1 MTTPPL
7 FEGLGLSPAA
17 CSALSALSVQQLRSL
32 MISDFDRLG
41 VTEMGDKQ
49 RLFRALR
56 QLSEPSPQLTPQPSG
71 GIGRC
76 ARGLGCLAGWDQCR
90 RANRR
95 GAASIAA
102 AAAHT
107 LQAG

>member
-71 GIGRC
+71 GSGRC
-76 ARGLGCLAGWDQCR
+76 AQGAGLAGGMGAVPPRQPPRCR
-90 RANRR
+90 HYCCRSR
-95 GAASIAA
+95 
-102 AAAHT
+102 HT